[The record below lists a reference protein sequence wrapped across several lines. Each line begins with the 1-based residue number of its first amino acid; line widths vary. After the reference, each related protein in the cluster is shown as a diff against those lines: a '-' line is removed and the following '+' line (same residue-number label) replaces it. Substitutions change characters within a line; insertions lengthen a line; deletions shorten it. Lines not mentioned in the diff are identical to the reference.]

1 VDSWAETK
9 ESKMHGC
16 WTRLFPD
23 LVQDF
28 KGFKETPEGITKEA
42 VHLMN

>member
-1 VDSWAETK
+1 
-9 ESKMHGC
+9 MHGC
-16 WTRLFPD
+16 WMRLLPD

-28 KGFKETPEGITKEA
+28 KGFDETPKDAGKEA